1 MLQEVENAIQHS
13 PWEMMGKIV
22 LRPERSQKLSG
33 LVNRALLRKWKG
45 QVYKFT
51 SERRDLDSS
60 INVGLL
66 VGITVS

>member
-22 LRPERSQKLSG
+22 VRPEKKLSG
-33 LVNRALLRKWKG
+33 LVNRAFLRKWKG

>member
-22 LRPERSQKLSG
+22 VRPEKKTLWTGEQGIFKE
-33 LVNRALLRKWKG
+33 VERAG
-45 QVYKFT
+45 VKFT